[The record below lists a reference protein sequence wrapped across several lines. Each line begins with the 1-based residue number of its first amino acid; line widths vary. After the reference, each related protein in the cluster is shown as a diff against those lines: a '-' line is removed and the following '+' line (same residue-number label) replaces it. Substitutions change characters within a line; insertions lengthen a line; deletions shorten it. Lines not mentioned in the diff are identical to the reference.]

1 MRTFVALDLETTG
14 LDSDRDAI
22 LEIGAVRFKGNRV
35 EGEYST
41 LVNPGR
47 PISPFITQLTG
58 ITDSMVANAPPLR
71 QALPALDD
79 FVGDAII
86 VGHNIKFDLGFLR
99 KQRLFK
105 DHDQLDTYD
114 LAAVLIPA
122 AGRYSLGALGHAL
135 GVILP
140 ATHRALDDA
149 KVTHALF
156 RKLFD
161 LALALP
167 LDVLAE
173 IVHIGQ
179 DISWGGD
186 IFFEDAL
193 AARSKE
199 KMSGP
204 LKVSRERVAGPL
216 FADRGEP
223 PKAIKPADTK
233 KPLDIPALAS
243 LISPAGAFASKFPS
257 FENRPQQ
264 VQMLESVAKAF
275 NDGQHL
281 MVEAGTGTGKSIAY
295 LLPAIHWA
303 AQNNERIVVST
314 NTINLQDQLINKDIP
329 ALRDV
334 LGFDFRAALLKG
346 RSNYICPRRFES
358 IRHRGPRNADEV
370 RLLAKLLV
378 WLPDSDSG
386 DVAGI
391 TLSGPGERG
400 AWTRLSAEDEAC
412 TSETC
417 SARMGGICPF
427 YRAKRAAEAAHVV
440 IVNHALLLADVASGS
455 KVLPE
460 YKRLIIDEGHHLESA
475 TTDGLSY
482 EATQA
487 DVERALKEL
496 GGLNAGLLGETLKA
510 CRDAVPPEAYPLLQT
525 QTEKTY
531 NAITAALVHVGHF
544 FQIVGDF
551 VRAQRDAER
560 ARGNDYA
567 YQLRLL
573 PGIRAQSDWQE
584 VELAWGNLESA
595 SKPVIDHLAKLAGG
609 LSDLSEYEI
618 EDREELQ
625 GALLS
630 SARLLDEFV
639 TQTNALVSKPD
650 PKSIYWIEVSGD
662 KENLSLHA
670 APLNVGPLIEQHV
683 WNAKDSVI
691 LTSATLT
698 TAHEFDYLKHRLN
711 ADSASEL
718 AVGSPF
724 DYQQSTLLYVVNDI
738 PEPTDKHGHQRALE
752 NGLINLCKATRG
764 RAMALFTSHAQMKQ
778 TAQAIRGPL
787 ERAGVIVYDQSD
799 GSSRHQLLE
808 SFRGAEQAVLLGTRS
823 FWEGVDV
830 QGEALSA
837 LVIVKLP
844 FDVPSDPVVAARS
857 ETFENPFYDYS
868 VPEAILR
875 FRQGFGRLI
884 RSKTDRGVVAIFD
897 RRVISKAYGRQFLE
911 SLPQCTRRDGK
922 LADLPAMAAKWI
934 DGK

>member
-1 MRTFVALDLETTG
+1 
-14 LDSDRDAI
+14 
-22 LEIGAVRFKGNRV
+22 
-35 EGEYST
+35 
-41 LVNPGR
+41 
-47 PISPFITQLTG
+47 
-58 ITDSMVANAPPLR
+58 
-71 QALPALDD
+71 
-79 FVGDAII
+79 
-86 VGHNIKFDLGFLR
+86 
-99 KQRLFK
+99 
-105 DHDQLDTYD
+105 
-114 LAAVLIPA
+114 AAVLIPA
-122 AGRYSLGALGHAL
+122 AGRYSLGALGQAL

-149 KVTHALF
+149 KVTHALY
-156 RKLFD
+156 RKLFER
-161 LALALP
+161 ALALP

-173 IVHIGQ
+173 IVSIGQ

-193 AARSKE
+193 AQRSKE
-199 KMSGP
+199 KVRGP
-204 LKVSRERVAGPL
+204 LKITHERVAGPL
-216 FADRGEP
+216 FADTGEL
-223 PKAIKPADTK
+223 PKAIKPSDSK
-233 KPLDIPALAS
+233 KPLDVPAIAS
-243 LISPAGAFASKFPS
+243 LISPGGAFESKFPS

-264 VQMLESVAKAF
+264 VQMLDAVAKAF
-275 NDGQHL
+275 NEGQHL
-281 MVEAGTGTGKSIAY
+281 MVEAGTGTGKSLAY
-295 LLPAIHWA
+295 LIPAIHWA
-303 AQNNERIVVST
+303 VQNNERIVIST

-329 ALRDV
+329 TLHEV

-346 RSNYICPRRFES
+346 RRNYICPRRFES

-370 RLLAKLLV
+370 RLLSKLLV
-378 WLPDSDSG
+378 WLPESQSG
-386 DVAGI
+386 DVAEI

-400 AWTRLSAEDEAC
+400 AWTRMSAEDEAC
-412 TSETC
+412 TAETC
-417 SARMGGICPF
+417 SSRMGGICPF
-427 YRAKRAAEAAHVV
+427 YRAKRSAEAAHVV
-440 IVNHALLLADVASGS
+440 VVNHALLLADVASGS
-455 KVLPE
+455 KVLPD

-475 TTDGLSY
+475 TTEGLSY

-487 DVERALKEL
+487 DVERSLKEL
-496 GGLNAGLLGETLKA
+496 GGPQSGLLGEVLKT
-510 CRDAVPPEAYPLLQT
+510 CRDAVPPEIYPVLQT

-531 NAITAALVHVGHF
+531 NAITTALVHVGHF
-544 FQIVGDF
+544 FQIVGEF
-551 VRAQRDAER
+551 IRNQREN

-567 YQLRLL
+567 YQLRVL
-573 PGIRAQSDWQE
+573 PGIRSQSDWQE
-584 VELAWGNLESA
+584 VEMAWGNLDSVT
-595 SKPVIDHLAKLAGG
+595 KPVIDNLAKLAGG

-625 GALLS
+625 SALLS
-630 SARLLDEFV
+630 SARLLDEFA

-650 PKSIYWIEVSGD
+650 PRNIYWIEVTGD
-662 KENLSLHA
+662 NEKLSLHV
-670 APLNVGPLIEQHV
+670 APLNVGPLIEEHL

-698 TAHEFDYLKHRLN
+698 TAHEFDYIKHRLN
-711 ADSASEL
+711 ADSAGEL

-724 DYQQSTLLYVVNDI
+724 DYQKSTLLYVVNDI
-738 PEPTDKHGHQRALE
+738 PEPTDKHGHQRGLE

-787 ERAGVIVYDQSD
+787 ERAGIIVYDQTD

-837 LVIVKLP
+837 LVIAKLP
-844 FDVPSDPVVAARS
+844 FDVPSDPIIAARS

-884 RSKTDRGVVAIFD
+884 RSKADRGVVAVFD
-897 RRVISKAYGRQFLE
+897 RRVLTKAYGRQFLD
-911 SLPQCTRRDGK
+911 SLPPCTRKDGRM
-922 LADLPAMAAKWI
+922 AELPAMAAKWI